1 MSLIIELCL
10 SGSVTVICED
20 ETTLEH
26 LRDCNASG
34 DCEPAC
40 RYVLDHCNPEFR
52 IVKKVNGEY
61 QNVCASPEDKRSI
74 CEQIYFESDT
84 DFSDED
90 NADLYLVWEAAHDLE
105 SLDQLEDDEDGE

>member
-1 MSLIIELCL
+1 MSLSIELCL

-26 LRDCNASG
+26 LRDCNVSG

-61 QNVCASPEDKRSI
+61 QNVVASPEDKRSI
-74 CEQIYFESDT
+74 CEYIYFESDT

-90 NADLYLVWEAAHDLE
+90 KANLYLVWEAARDLE
-105 SLDQLEDDEDGE
+105 MCELENED